1 VNIEGLASRNGRLFV
16 GLRGPNLDGNAF
28 VLEVGA
34 NDVFG
39 GKSQPSYTLHRLQ
52 MGPGLGVRE
61 IGAVRSGF
69 LLIAGNSASEPSEK
83 YTQSVDMTRT
93 GIPHGRGTEPGRRST
108 RSAHSQRDRKAEA
121 SVLEELGPR
130 TVLVLFEA
138 RGRAA
143 PRSIDS
149 IDHGGKHIG

>member
-1 VNIEGLASRNGRLFV
+1 LFV

-34 NDVFG
+34 NYVFA

-61 IGAVRSGF
+61 IVAVRSGF

-83 YTQSVDMTRT
+83 YTQSVDYDQDREFLLVYWD
-93 GIPHGRGTEPGRRST
+93 GAGSEVHKIGPIPDVVG
-108 RSAHSQRDRKAEA
+108 KAEA
-121 SVLEELGPR
+121 MLVLEEAQDHV
-130 TVLVLFEA
+130 TVLVLFDGP
-138 RGRAA
+138 RQGR
-143 PRSIDS
+143 PTIYRLY
-149 IDHGGKHIG
+149 